1 MTALAQYQRLECV
14 GIWRAAP
21 GDDRQEVVLSFGDA
35 TLVIADG
42 SGLPLAHWSLPAIR
56 RLNPGTRPALFAPG
70 PDEGEEL
77 EVADDLMIDA
87 VETVRRAVLR
97 RRPRPPR
104 LRRVMLGLSIAGC
117 LALAVFWLPDALVGQ
132 TLKLVPQVKRAEIGM
147 SLLGL
152 IQQKAGPTCRNPLGT
167 AALSRLRVR
176 VLGSDSPVRVVVT
189 PAALSGALVLPGAV
203 VMVPRDLVE
212 RQDDPAVLAGYL
224 LAAVTARGAA
234 DPLGAVLRDAGL
246 PATLQLL
253 GTGDLPSGALTHYAG
268 AVLTAPRPAPGTSAL
283 LQAMATAKVPASP
296 YARAAKPGNAEALI
310 AGDPATGADFPPV
323 LSDADWVA
331 LQGICQP

>member
-14 GIWRAAP
+14 GIWCPAP
-21 GDDRQEVVLSFGDA
+21 GRDRQEVVLSFGDA

-42 SGLPLAHWSLPAIR
+42 SGLPLAHWSLAAIR
-56 RLNPGTRPALFAPG
+56 RRNPGTRPALFAPG

-87 VETVRRAVLR
+87 IEKVRRAVLR

-104 LRRVMLGLSIAGC
+104 LRRVLLGLSLAGG
-117 LALAVFWLPDALVGQ
+117 LALSVFWLPGALVGQ

-152 IQQKAGPTCRNPLGT
+152 IQHKAGPTCRNPQGK
-167 AALSRLRVR
+167 AALARLRAR
-176 VLGSDSPVRVVVT
+176 VLGGDSPVRIVVT

-212 RQDDPAVLAGYL
+212 RQDDPAVLAGYV
-224 LAAVTARGAA
+224 LAAVAARGTN

-246 PATLQLL
+246 LATLHLL
-253 GTGDLPSGALTHYAG
+253 GTGDLPSGALAHYAG
-268 AVLTAPRPAPGTSAL
+268 TVLGAPQPAPGTAAL
-283 LQAMATAKVPASP
+283 LQAMATAKVPATP
-296 YARAAKPGNAEALI
+296 YARAAKPGNADALV
-310 AGDPATGADFPPV
+310 AGDSATSADFPPV